1 MTPINLTEKFA
12 QFSDHWHPRV
22 IGELNG
28 QQVKIAKVKG
38 DFVWHQHENEDELF
52 MVIKGKLFIDF
63 RDKTVE
69 INEGEMVI
77 VPRGVEHRPR
87 AEEEV
92 HIMLFEPA
100 STVNTGEIENDLT
113 RKNLSRI

>member
-1 MTPINLTEKFA
+1 MNPINLTEKFT

-52 MVIKGKLFIDF
+52 MVIKGKLCIDL
-63 RDKTVE
+63 RDKIVE
-69 INEGEMVI
+69 INEGEMMI

-92 HIMLFEPA
+92 HIMLFEPVT
-100 STVNTGEIENDLT
+100 TVNTGEKENELT
-113 RKNLSRI
+113 RKNLSKI